1 MDVSF
6 NCIAFQLKFSSNQID
21 SVYSLLDLHEAG
33 DQKIPVFILKQQI
46 AFDLPEKFRKWVEQ
60 ADENINIIFEQRV
73 MSSQKVCFNDWDLID
88 Y

>member
-21 SVYSLLDLHEAG
+21 AVYSLLDLHERG
-33 DQKIPVFILKQQI
+33 DYKIPVFILKQQI
-46 AFDLPEKFRKWVEQ
+46 AFDLPEKFREWVEC
-60 ADENINIIFEQRV
+60 ADESINIVFEQRV
-73 MSSQKVCFNDWDLID
+73 LPPQKACFGDWDLID